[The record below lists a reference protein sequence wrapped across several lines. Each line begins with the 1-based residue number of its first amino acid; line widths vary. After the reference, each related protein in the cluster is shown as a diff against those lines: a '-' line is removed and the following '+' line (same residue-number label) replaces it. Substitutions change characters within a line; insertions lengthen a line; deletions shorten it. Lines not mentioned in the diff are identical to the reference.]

1 MYHAHNM
8 LWLLPVAVACW
19 LGAVVVSVL
28 SKRPGSN
35 IPRWLP
41 ITFAL
46 GFIGCIVVMTVMRG
60 YDDAQ
65 KRAEL
70 RGIDPAGIS
79 VLHLG
84 REGVGVKIPDPPS
97 ILAVMSELKA
107 VQNIGAHHTH
117 PNAFVD
123 VDFEYQQR
131 PYHYHIGRDSGVPQ
145 EYWIEAGGGRIN
157 SATFGPLIDKLVA
170 QPTAPKASP

>member
-1 MYHAHNM
+1 M

-28 SKRPGSN
+28 SKRPTWD

-41 ITFAL
+41 IAFAL
-46 GFIGCIVVMTVMRG
+46 GFIACIVVMTVMRG

-65 KRAEL
+65 ERAEL
-70 RGIDPAGIS
+70 RGIDPAGVS
-79 VLHLG
+79 HLTLG
-84 REGVGVKIPDPPS
+84 RAGVKKEITDPS
-97 ILAVMSELKA
+97 SVLAVMSEIKA
-107 VQNIGAHHTH
+107 IQNIGAHHTH

-123 VDFEYQQR
+123 IDFEYKQR
-131 PYHYHIGRDSGVPQ
+131 PYHYHIGRDSGLPQ
-145 EYWIEAGGGRIN
+145 EYWVQGGGGRIN

-170 QPTAPKASP
+170 QPVQPAKP